1 MTARIQEQIKC
12 IDRSQSQ
19 LALNQQVP
27 GTAAVST
34 FDMKSRLGTS
44 HAFINDCVSQRSGKT
59 NRFGAT
65 NLMSSRSNY
74 EKNAAE
80 VAKSK
85 RLLEMSKNE
94 RALNELVNFS
104 HLYTNTQDNRGYG
117 KDYSEMNASHS
128 HRGLVKKEYKSNGLL
143 ALSTQ
148 NLLGVMQADDLE
160 QTNPNLLSKSIDSNQ
175 LSKIIRQLSND
186 GRQPTPGNST
196 QRVAQSI
203 LHFKKD
209 KERIND
215 QIEKHKKRMQS
226 VTKSPSQPTN
236 LKITASVSGTVSA
249 RHTNN
254 NLMTTEDL
262 RSQKSRN

>member
-1 MTARIQEQIKC
+1 
-12 IDRSQSQ
+12 
-19 LALNQQVP
+19 
-27 GTAAVST
+27 
-34 FDMKSRLGTS
+34 MKSRLGS

-74 EKNAAE
+74 EKNAVE

-85 RLLEMSKNE
+85 RLLELTKNE
-94 RALNELVNFS
+94 KAMNELVHFS
-104 HLYTNTQDNRGYG
+104 HLYTNTQDNRG
-117 KDYSEMNASHS
+117 KDFSETNVHS
-128 HRGLVKKEYKSNGLL
+128 HRGLLKKEYKSNGLL

-148 NLLGVMQADDLE
+148 NLLGAMHAEDLE

-186 GRQPTPGNST
+186 GRHAPSGNST

-203 LHFKKD
+203 LHFKQDKD
-209 KERIND
+209 RINE

-226 VTKSPSQPTN
+226 VTKSPS
-236 LKITASVSGTVSA
+236 
-249 RHTNN
+249 
-254 NLMTTEDL
+254 
-262 RSQKSRN
+262 